1 MNNKGYRIS
10 IISIIV
16 NIFLSIFKLLAGIL
30 SNSSSMI
37 SDSVHSLSDVFS
49 TIIVIIGIKIG
60 NKEAD
65 YEHPYGHE
73 KYECLAAILL
83 SIILFIT
90 GLLLMYNGIIKL
102 INKSYSTII
111 PGTLSLIAALA
122 SIIVKELMYQATIK
136 VSKELNSDSLRADA
150 WHHRSDSLSSIGAFI
165 GIILSRKV
173 NPFFEQIAT
182 IIISLFILKASI
194 DILKDSLDKII
205 DKALDNK
212 TEKDIIRLVKNI
224 EGVIHL
230 DDLKTRLF
238 GSKMY
243 IDIEISVDPNIT
255 VREGHEIGD
264 KVHNKIEEE
273 YPNCK
278 HCMVH
283 INPVDSS
290 YVDNKVRKK
299 KQ

>member
-1 MNNKGYRIS
+1 MKNKGYRIS

-16 NIFLSIFKLLAGIL
+16 NVLLSVFKLLAGIL
-30 SNSSSMI
+30 ANSSSMI

-49 TIIVIIGIKIG
+49 TIIVIIGLKIG

-73 KYECLAAILL
+73 KYECLAAIILAV
-83 SIILFIT
+83 ILFFT
-90 GLLLMYNGIIKL
+90 GILLMYNGVLALMNGTYSSIVPGKL
-102 INKSYSTII
+102 AIV
-111 PGTLSLIAALA
+111 AAIV

-136 VSKELNSDSLRADA
+136 VSRELNSDSLRADA
-150 WHHRSDSLSSIGAFI
+150 WHHRSDALSSIGALI

-173 NPFFEQIAT
+173 NPCFEPIAT
-182 IIISLFILKASI
+182 LVISLFILKASI
-194 DILKDSLDKII
+194 DILKDSLDKIM

-212 TEKDIIRLVKNI
+212 TEKDIIKLVKSVD
-224 EGVIHL
+224 GVIHL

-243 IDIEISVDPNIT
+243 VDIEISVDPDIT
-255 VREGHEIGD
+255 VREGHKIAEN
-264 KVHNKIEEE
+264 VHNMIEKE
-273 YPNCK
+273 YKNCK

-290 YVDNKVRKK
+290 YVDNKVKK
-299 KQ
+299 K